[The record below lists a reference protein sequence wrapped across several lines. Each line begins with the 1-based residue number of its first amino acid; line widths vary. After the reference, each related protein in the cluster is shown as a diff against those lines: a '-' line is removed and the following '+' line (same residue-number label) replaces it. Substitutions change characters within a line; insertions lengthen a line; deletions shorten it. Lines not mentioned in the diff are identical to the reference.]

1 MVKIGSKLKLK
12 TKTVQEKIKMKRK
25 VFSMLLVLVMV
36 MVMGISLLTGC
47 GGNSNE
53 NKDNDTIQSSDN
65 VQEGTTVENS
75 EIEEKEEI
83 DTSIYSE
90 KIELTTGEGK
100 VVSIYYD
107 PASVT
112 NLSGADWTGKEE
124 INLGEMMSIYVTDAE
139 SAKAYVDTVIDDNGG
154 NIDIGKQEEIQ
165 LSGYTI
171 HYFTLNKPESGAF
184 LDKIWLIELDSDVVC
199 RFMVIGEVAE
209 GSQLEKELEAIKFV
223 VGDGNNTESNQ
234 NDNKEDDVEG
244 NLQTL
249 EFPAAIY
256 LDGNETGILTYNGD
270 FVKFT
275 DGDEYFSYF
284 DLTIKDGGSY
294 TFNVT
299 LGCQSNSNA
308 ETYYLDR
315 QEQLDEYDVSDL
327 KETIIND
334 IPVKYFTYVNKT
346 DGDRNKFLE
355 CMIDFPG
362 SGHESRVVILDM
374 FLVLEEEVMLAG
386 LENFLVD
393 VEIEGVK
400 PGVATE
406 APTVGNE
413 WPVFLPERPDAFE
426 VLEVTVDQEN
436 NATHYSID
444 VGVVDYQTVKDYV
457 DEIKNAG
464 CDLENGHE
472 KYSEEGGYI
481 AFEGVLDNH
490 IITVYYDV
498 EWNIFEI
505 IIGE

>member
-1 MVKIGSKLKLK
+1 MSMVKIRSKLKLK
-12 TKTVQEKIKMKRK
+12 TKTVQEEIKMKRK
-25 VFSMLLVLVMV
+25 VFSMLLV

-171 HYFTLNKPESGAF
+171 HYFTLNEPESGAF

-199 RFMVIGEVAE
+199 RFIVIGEVAE

-223 VGDGNNTESNQ
+223 VGDGNSTESNQ
-234 NDNKEDDVEG
+234 NDNK
-244 NLQTL
+244 
-249 EFPAAIY
+249 
-256 LDGNETGILTYNGD
+256 
-270 FVKFT
+270 
-275 DGDEYFSYF
+275 
-284 DLTIKDGGSY
+284 
-294 TFNVT
+294 
-299 LGCQSNSNA
+299 
-308 ETYYLDR
+308 
-315 QEQLDEYDVSDL
+315 
-327 KETIIND
+327 
-334 IPVKYFTYVNKT
+334 
-346 DGDRNKFLE
+346 
-355 CMIDFPG
+355 
-362 SGHESRVVILDM
+362 
-374 FLVLEEEVMLAG
+374 
-386 LENFLVD
+386 D

-406 APTVGNE
+406 TPTVGNE

-436 NATHYSID
+436 NVTHYSID

-464 CDLENGHE
+464 CDLENGIE

-481 AFEGVLDNH
+481 NFEGVLDNH
-490 IITVYYDV
+490 LIGVYYDV
-498 EWNIFEI
+498 EWNIFDI
-505 IIGE
+505 CIGE